1 VTSPNLIGNDAPE
14 QTADKR
20 GACKFPGIIFTVA
33 ELIKNDMQHPELFGK
48 IFIIVILPAAMC
60 MGIYFLED
68 TKKRCEENRL
78 AYFP

>member
-20 GACKFPGIIFTVA
+20 GACSFPGKILTA
-33 ELIKNDMQHPELFGK
+33 AYLIKNDMQYPNVFGK
-48 IFIIVILPAAMC
+48 IYIIVILPATMY